1 MNIADRIPEVS
12 LIVGGFDY
20 ECDPSRIQSA
30 IQRAKG
36 T

>member
-20 ECDPSRIQSA
+20 ECDPSCLYKLFYRVCS
-30 IQRAKG
+30 
-36 T
+36 